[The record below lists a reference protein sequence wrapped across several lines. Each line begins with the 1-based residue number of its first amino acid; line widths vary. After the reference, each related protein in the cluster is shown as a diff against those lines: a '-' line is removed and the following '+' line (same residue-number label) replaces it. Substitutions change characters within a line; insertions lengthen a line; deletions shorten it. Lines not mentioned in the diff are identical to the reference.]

1 MTTTY
6 DIIILGGGIGGLES
20 AYILSKKGYRVCL
33 LEKNDQLGG
42 TLQGFKFRGCHF
54 ETGMHYL
61 GSLDEGQNLNK
72 LFKYFNILDKLHL
85 KRMDESGFDIFNIEG
100 KEYRYAM
107 GYERFT
113 AQLMQYFPGE
123 KSAIARYVQ
132 SMQAVADEND
142 VYMLRQPVHSSLN
155 NNKYI
160 QLSTDKHI
168 KSLTQHPILQQL
180 LAAQNFIYA
189 GEQDSAPFYLH
200 ALINNYFIQS
210 AYKLIGGS
218 DQIARHLG
226 ENIRSM
232 GGEIFTNKAATAFIV
247 QNDQIM
253 GVETQDGDRLFG
265 QSFISNIHPSQT
277 LDLLD
282 KRIIRKSYYNR
293 IKSIK
298 NTISSF
304 SLHLKMKDNSFPY
317 LNHNYQYFKGKG
329 VWKASSYSEG
339 SWPDFYFLTTQPVTP
354 NDRFSSAITVLT
366 YMKFEEVSRWKDLP
380 TDERGQEY
388 TDWKNQK
395 AEQLIDLVSVKFPDI
410 RKNILGFDVST
421 PLTYRDYIGTED
433 GAMYGSLR
441 DYRAP
446 LKSYVS
452 PRTRIPNL
460 FFTGQNIN
468 LHGMLGVSLSSLQT
482 CGEFVGLNALIKEIN
497 EA

>member
-1 MTTTY
+1 MTNIY
-6 DIIILGGGIGGLES
+6 DIIILGSGIGGLES

-33 LEKNDQLGG
+33 LEKNEQLGG

-72 LFKYFNILDKLHL
+72 LFKYFNIFDKLHL
-85 KRMDESGFDIFNIEG
+85 KRMDDSGFDIFNIEG
-100 KEYRYAM
+100 QEYRYAM

-113 AQLMQYFPGE
+113 EQLMQYFPSE
-123 KSAIARYVQ
+123 KSAIANYVQ
-132 SMQAVADEND
+132 SIQAVVGEND
-142 VYMLRQPVHSSLN
+142 VYMLRQPVQTSLST
-155 NNKYI
+155 NKYI

-180 LAAQNFIYA
+180 LSAQNFIYA
-189 GEQDSAPFYLH
+189 GEQNSAPFYVH

-210 AYKLIGGS
+210 AYKIIGGS

-226 ENIRSM
+226 ANIRSL
-232 GGEIFTNKAATAFIV
+232 GGEIFTKKAATAFMV
-247 QNDQIM
+247 QNDQIV

-265 QSFISNIHPSQT
+265 RSFISNIHPGQT

-282 KRIIRKSYYNR
+282 KRLIRKSYYNR

-304 SLHLKMKDNSFPY
+304 SIHLKMAENSFPY

-329 VWKASSYSEG
+329 VWKASSYHES
-339 SWPDFYFLTTQPVTP
+339 SWPDFYFLTTPPLSP
-354 NDRFSSAITVLT
+354 NDHFSPGISVLT
-366 YMKFEEVSRWKDLP
+366 YMKFEEVSRWKDSP
-380 TDERGQEY
+380 SDKRGQDY
-388 TDWKNQK
+388 TDWKNRK
-395 AEQLIDLVSVKFPDI
+395 AEQLIDLVSIQFPDI

-482 CGEFVGLNALIKEIN
+482 CGEFVGLNTLIKEIN
-497 EA
+497 EV